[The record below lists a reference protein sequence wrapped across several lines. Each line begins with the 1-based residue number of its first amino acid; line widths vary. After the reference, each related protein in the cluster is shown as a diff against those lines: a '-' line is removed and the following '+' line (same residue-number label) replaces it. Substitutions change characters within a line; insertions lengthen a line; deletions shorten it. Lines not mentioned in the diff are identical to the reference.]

1 MHRNG
6 RLAAGFALALTFL
19 LPAPEARANTPGLL
33 GDADARTIEI
43 VRQGAMR
50 RLRSPECQKVL
61 TDFADLQGRPLT
73 QRLALF
79 ALPPDEYLGRLSF
92 LDGSRRPLCQA
103 RKAEM
108 VTTPGAGRVLV
119 CPTFLPIVWKDRTL
133 AEVYVIHEMLHTL
146 GLGEDP
152 PTSRQITRQVEQRC
166 AP

>member
-1 MHRNG
+1 MHRDG
-6 RLAAGFALALTFL
+6 RLAACFALALTLL
-19 LPAPEARANTPGLL
+19 LPAPRSGAHTPGTL
-33 GDADARTIEI
+33 GDADARSLEI
-43 VRQGAMR
+43 ARQGAMR
-50 RLRSPECQKVL
+50 RLRSSECQKVL

-79 ALPPDEYLGRLSF
+79 DLPPDEYLARVSF

-119 CPTFLPIVWKDRTL
+119 CPTFLPIVWKDRVL

-152 PTSRQITRQVEQRC
+152 PTSRQITDQVEKRC